1 MKNKR
6 FSSILVL
13 PLAISALFMVYSCGS
28 SDATKKPK
36 GIILPEGDNATL
48 IKEGGYTTIQ
58 FPETLDAADR
68 DRYDV
73 DLLGYLIKANAPINT
88 SGSEYDGFPIYYY
101 MHDFKEWLYKGIYS
115 NPQEMSVAKI
125 KTVKIGNNRMRLRDF
140 NTKMPLLNDSREK
153 KNDQSYQN
161 EVMFGEN
168 YYFFIEVVLRD

>member
-1 MKNKR
+1 MNKRR
-6 FSSILVL
+6 FSSLLIL
-13 PLAISALFMVYSCGS
+13 PLVIGALFMVYSCGS
-28 SDATKKPK
+28 SDTAKKPK

-48 IKEGGYTTIQ
+48 TKEGGYTTIQ

-68 DRYDV
+68 DRYDI

-101 MHDFKEWLYKGIYS
+101 MHDSKEWLYKGIYS
-115 NPQEMSVAKI
+115 NPQEMTVSKI
-125 KTVKIGNNRMRLRDF
+125 KTLKIGNNRMRLRDF

-161 EVMFGEN
+161 EIMFGEN